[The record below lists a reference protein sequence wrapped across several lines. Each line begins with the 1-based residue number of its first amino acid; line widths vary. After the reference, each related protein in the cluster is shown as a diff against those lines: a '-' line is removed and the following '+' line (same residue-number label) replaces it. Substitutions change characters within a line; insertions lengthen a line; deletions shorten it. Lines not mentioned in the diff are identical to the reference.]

1 MIKFQPSELPRT
13 LVGRPFLLSLV
24 YLGLT
29 ILFTYAWLTR
39 PQYSLAWILA
49 IMSGL
54 CMILMLLMTFLD
66 SSAWI
71 MLDEKDD
78 DDDQEHQMHAV
89 VSRARQVESGV
100 DK

>member
-1 MIKFQPSELPRT
+1 MIRFQPSELPRT
-13 LVGRPFLLSLV
+13 LIGRPFLLSLV

-29 ILFTYAWLTR
+29 ALFTYAWLTA

-54 CMILMLLMTFLD
+54 CTIFMLLMTFLD
-66 SSAWI
+66 SSAWVV
-71 MLDEKDD
+71 LDAQDD
-78 DDDQEHQMHAV
+78 DNDDEHQVHAV